1 MSSFKRHAQLLT
13 LLVPLA
19 LAIPATANA
28 QQPPAAPARPA
39 GAELTD
45 ERLALYVKAFLGE
58 RKVQDEFDPL
68 LASVR
73 NKQDEAQKLLREQRK
88 ERVLAVLTENGLT
101 EQEYAWM
108 TYVVSTNQE
117 RREAFEKMLTA
128 AKTATPTP

>member
-1 MSSFKRHAQLLT
+1 MSSFKRHTQLLA

-19 LAIPATANA
+19 LAVPASVNA
-28 QQPPAAPARPA
+28 QQPPAAQARP

-45 ERLALYVKAFLGE
+45 ERLAVYVKAFLGE

-68 LASVR
+68 LAAVR

-88 ERVLAVLTENGLT
+88 ERVIKVLEENGLT
-101 EQEYAWM
+101 ESEYSWM

-117 RREAFEKMLTA
+117 RREAFEKMLAA